1 MQTFLPYPSF
11 EETATVLDK
20 QRIGK
25 QRVEAYQ
32 VLNIITTPD
41 YTGGWHNHPAVHMWR
56 GYEDALRLYLNAM
69 LVEWEDR
76 GFQNN
81 MVHYDLSQA
90 TIVFP
95 WWLGDARLHDS
106 HKSNL
111 LRKDPTYYS
120 QFGWQV
126 PANLPYFWPVPSIK
140 APPKA
145 KSSQASSL
153 SVSEF

>member
-11 EETATVLDK
+11 EETATVLDQ
-20 QRIGK
+20 QRLGK

-32 VLNIITTPD
+32 VLNVITTPN
-41 YTGGWHNHPAVHMWR
+41 YVGGWSNHPAVHMWR

-81 MVHYDLSQA
+81 MVHYDLSQ
-90 TIVFP
+90 TQVVFP

-111 LRKDPTYYS
+111 LRKHPSYYS
-120 QFGWQV
+120 QFGWEV
-126 PANLPYFWPVPSIK
+126 PDDLPYFWPVPSIK
-140 APPKA
+140 KQPVKA
-145 KSSQASSL
+145 KSESS
-153 SVSEF
+153 SEL